1 MQIGWIFS
9 PADDGDDDDDDGGYG
24 YLLTF
29 PLPLLRSDE
38 RNSHDFVLWSVS
50 TVAASKK
57 PSYAKHFE
65 SSDVELCPKIAEVP
79 LFVLYI
85 HIESFLL
92 SLKPIFQ
99 ADREEHATRLIVR

>member
-1 MQIGWIFS
+1 MQMKWLFNQAGDGNDD
-9 PADDGDDDDDDGGYG
+9 ADGHS

-57 PSYAKHFE
+57 PSYSKHFE
-65 SSDVELCPKIAEVP
+65 ASDIGIWPNLAEPRHLNVRSVQQHWILPALLNPSS
-79 LFVLYI
+79 
-85 HIESFLL
+85 
-92 SLKPIFQ
+92 KP
-99 ADREEHATRLIVR
+99 TT